1 MEVILYKK
9 VLIYCHLH
17 KLKLRRG
24 RSYIKSPE
32 FILNKKSYKNAKNE
46 DNKRFQYPI
55 TVALNHQ
62 NIENHRGRIS
72 NIKPL
77 LISVIGKA

>member
-1 MEVILYKK
+1 MSY
-9 VLIYCHLH
+9 HLH
-17 KLKLRRG
+17 KKKVRRG
-24 RSYIKSPE
+24 RSYIKSNE
-32 FILNKKSYKNAKNE
+32 WILKKKATTKPKNE
-46 DNKRFQYPI
+46 DNKCFQYPI